1 MSMKGAIGAVLV
13 LSFSIA
19 QGAPP
24 QLSLSHLTGPIYI
37 AEDSYYSKENS
48 VVYVGAE
55 SVTVVGATWTPETA
69 KLLAGEVGK
78 ITGKPISEVID
89 TNYHPDRAGG
99 NAYWKSIGAKIVS
112 TRMTCDLLQRDWT
125 NVVDWTCSGIPSY
138 PRLPLVLPT
147 VTYPGD
153 FELQEGRVKAFY
165 LGPSHT
171 PDGIFVYFP
180 EEKVLYG
187 GCILKEQLGNLA
199 FANLTEYPKTLRKL
213 KRLNLDIKIIV
224 AGHWSPVHGPEL
236 IEQYLE
242 LLKKNSPS
250 APQGKTSGT

>member
-1 MSMKGAIGAVLV
+1 MKSIIGALLA

-19 QGAPP
+19 QGAPS
-24 QLSLSHLTGPIYI
+24 QLSLSHLAGPIYI
-37 AEDSYYSKENS
+37 AEDFYYSKENS
-48 VVYVGAE
+48 AVYVGAE

-69 KLLAGEVGK
+69 KHLAGEIGK
-78 ITGKPISEVID
+78 LTGKPITEVID

-99 NAYWKSIGAKIVS
+99 NAFWKSIGAKIIS
-112 TRMTCDLLQRDWT
+112 TRMTYDLLEREWT
-125 NVVDWTCSGIPSY
+125 NVVNWTRSGIPGY

-153 FELQEGRVKAFY
+153 FELQKGRIKAFY

-187 GCILKEQLGNLA
+187 GCILKEQIGNLT
-199 FANLTEYPKTLRKL
+199 FANLTEYPKTLHKL
-213 KRLNLDIKIIV
+213 EQLNLDIKTIV

-236 IEQYLE
+236 IEQYLK
-242 LLKKNSPS
+242 LLEGSQ
-250 APQGKTSGT
+250 AVGR

>member
-1 MSMKGAIGAVLV
+1 MPVKSIIGAVLA
-13 LSFSIA
+13 LSFYIA
-19 QGAPP
+19 QGAPA

-78 ITGKPISEVID
+78 ITSKPITEVID

-99 NAYWKSIGAKIVS
+99 NAYWKQIGAKIVS
-112 TRMTCDLLQRDWT
+112 TRMTYDLLEREWT
-125 NVVDWTCSGIPSY
+125 NVVNWTRSGIPSY

-153 FELQEGRVKAFY
+153 FELQKGRVRALY

-187 GCILKEQLGNLA
+187 GCILKEQIGNLT
-199 FANLTEYPKTLRKL
+199 FANLKEYPKTLHKL
-213 KRLNLDIKIIV
+213 ERLKLDIRTIV
-224 AGHWSPVHGPEL
+224 AGHGSPVHGPEL

-242 LLKKNSPS
+242 LLKKNSQN
-250 APQGKTSGT
+250 APRLGDSGT